1 MLKARLG
8 MTVGRREDLAYSI
21 LLITPVLLYA
31 SIGANP
37 LYTGSG
43 YLVAVPAA
51 AIVLGLIIRTPALF
65 LTGTT
70 AAAVATLLIYMN
82 IMASL
87 DHPEGLFGLGHVFS
101 MPGMLLGAAASGWLL
116 RDRVKASLPWI
127 VTGIGFLGTAL
138 GFMVAQMIVCNTLMY
153 CGPLSIG
160 A

>member
-1 MLKARLG
+1 
-8 MTVGRREDLAYSI
+8 MTVGRRDDLAYSI

-51 AIVLGLIIRTPALF
+51 VFVLGSIFRTPALF

-70 AAAVATLLIYMN
+70 AAAVATLSIYMN
-82 IMASL
+82 IIASL

-101 MPGMLLGAAASGWLL
+101 MPGMLVGASASAWLL
-116 RDRVKASLPWI
+116 RYRVKASLPWI
-127 VTGIGFLGTAL
+127 VAGIGFLGTAL
-138 GFMVAQMIVCNTLMY
+138 GFIVAQMVMCNTLMY
-153 CGPLSIG
+153 CGPLSFG
-160 A
+160 G